1 MFLGKWRSSFPRV
14 SNKPF
19 FMLHYSAPII
29 GSVSS
34 WRIESDD
41 DCLITPEP
49 NLENI
54 RYKRQKWAMA
64 QGRMLEKQKRGQLC
78 WADDGFGEVP
88 VIFQEFSVKEG
99 GADRGTTLC
108 PIAIRQG
115 RIFFQRSSFEL
126 DFPKIN
132 PYFGLNQ
139 ALSIMIPERTLTRTG
154 RSILGWRSSPPYLLK
169 DSPIRNDI
177 GWYF

>member
-1 MFLGKWRSSFPRV
+1 
-14 SNKPF
+14 
-19 FMLHYSAPII
+19 MLHYSAPII

-78 WADDGFGEVP
+78 
-88 VIFQEFSVKEG
+88 
-99 GADRGTTLC
+99 
-108 PIAIRQG
+108 
-115 RIFFQRSSFEL
+115 
-126 DFPKIN
+126 
-132 PYFGLNQ
+132 
-139 ALSIMIPERTLTRTG
+139 
-154 RSILGWRSSPPYLLK
+154 
-169 DSPIRNDI
+169 
-177 GWYF
+177 